1 MENIKLKRHET
12 FSIREGWLEKAINI
26 IKEYP
31 DCFKGN
37 EGPKYFGLGS
47 NMCKSLRYWCI
58 ACDIAE
64 FSQKGEAKLT
74 DNGRLLYEYDKYLDD
89 DFSWWM
95 LHFWLCKNEKEAPIF
110 NMFFNMDYKKFDKT
124 FLFNMFFDE
133 ICVKYLEPNKSS
145 LESDISIVLKSYYSN
160 DLSNPEDNLSCPF
173 GKLKLLNMIDTKTYE
188 KQSPSMNSLDYRI
201 VYLALLNVFENTDDF
216 NVEDI
221 GLYNNNPMKIFNLT
235 KSSMFVY
242 LDEMKKAGYLS
253 VVKTA
258 GLNTVHILDRITY
271 EEAFKSYFNDKE

>member
-58 ACDIAE
+58 ACGIAE

-74 DNGRLLYEYDKYLDD
+74 DNGLLLYKYDKYLDD

-95 LHFWLCKNEKEAPIF
+95 LHFWLCINEKEAPIF
-110 NMFFNMDYKKFDKT
+110 NMLFNMDYKKFDKT
-124 FLFNMFFDE
+124 FLFNIFYDE
-133 ICVKYLEPNKSS
+133 ICTKYLEPNKSS

-160 DLSNPEDNLSCPF
+160 DSSNPEDNLSCPF
-173 GKLKLLNMIDTKTYE
+173 GKLKLLNMIDAKTYE
-188 KQSPSMNSLDYRI
+188 KLSPSMNSLDYRI
-201 VYLALLNVFENTDDF
+201 VYLALLNVFKETKDF

-253 VVKTA
+253 VIKTA
-258 GLNTVHILDRITY
+258 GLNTVHILNEITY
-271 EEAFKSYFNDKE
+271 EEAFKSYFKDKE